1 MGMVITYTRGKFAAL
16 AGHICEREDG
26 QTLVEY
32 ALIIFLI
39 AVAAIAALKFMSGGI
54 NGIFSKVANDV

>member
-1 MGMVITYTRGKFAAL
+1 MVEYLWTRLAL
-16 AGHICEREDG
+16 LTAGVREREEG

-39 AVAAIAALKFMSGGI
+39 AIAAIVALKFLSTGV
-54 NGIFSKVANDV
+54 NNLFSKVANDL

>member
-1 MGMVITYTRGKFAAL
+1 MTYLWTRL
-16 AGHICEREDG
+16 AMTVAGIRDREDG

-39 AVAAIAALKFMSGGI
+39 AVAAIVALNFLSGGI
-54 NGIFSKVANDV
+54 NSLFSKVANDL

>member
-1 MGMVITYTRGKFAAL
+1 MSLFLWTRISTAAASL
-16 AGHICEREDG
+16 RDREEG

-39 AVAAIAALKFMSGGI
+39 AVAAIVALNFLSSGV
-54 NGIFSKVANDV
+54 NNLFSKVANDL